1 MKKCFQLWYAEEVRK
16 QLKVSPTESVEVD
29 ISTAAVKHRSASWII
44 STWNEIQNC
53 PELAINGFQ
62 KAGIL
67 DAIASVSNYE

>member
-1 MKKCFQLWYAEEVRK
+1 MKKCF
-16 QLKVSPTESVEVD
+16 TESVEVD
-29 ISTAAVKHRSASWII
+29 ISTAAVKHCSASWII
-44 STWNEIQNC
+44 STWNEIQDC